1 MFDEIRVYSGTEFYL
16 VLGMQELYE
25 ELRRNQNK
33 SSYQQTQ
40 SRKAYASFV
49 VFCLFVLTCY
59 CIVNFFILLGIHS
72 CKLSIIQDISFFS
85 HMNLLLRYVFL
96 QSFLIPMS
104 YFHSYSIIALFFT

>member
-1 MFDEIRVYSGTEFYL
+1 MIPYGMFDEIRVYNGTEFYL

-49 VFCLFVLTCY
+49 VF
-59 CIVNFFILLGIHS
+59 LLV
-72 CKLSIIQDISFFS
+72 CF
-85 HMNLLLRYVFL
+85 NLLLYR
-96 QSFLIPMS
+96 
-104 YFHSYSIIALFFT
+104 